1 MQRPYWY
8 IPAHKD
14 VRYLGT
20 EIGARPATLD
30 YLKQVAQAVDQLD
43 YQGALVPTGT
53 NCEDSWVIASALSSM
68 TAQMKFIVAV
78 RPGLMSPSVAARMA
92 SSFDRMTGGRLI
104 VNVVG
109 GGDPV
114 ELAGDGVF
122 LSHGE
127 RYELMQDFLT
137 VWKPLVQ
144 GESLSF
150 EGKFFKI
157 EGGQNLFP
165 CVQQPAPPLFMGASS
180 PASIK
185 VAVDHIHTVLTW
197 GEPPKQV
204 QDKLSKIRAAA
215 EAAGR
220 KINFGIRLHL
230 VVRETDEKAWAAAD
244 DLIKYVTDDAI
255 EAAQKAL
262 SRTQSF
268 GQKRMNNLHGGNRG
282 NLEVSPN
289 LWAGVGLV
297 TGGAGTA
304 LVGSP
309 KTVADRLLEYRDI
322 GIETFILSGY
332 PHLEEAYRVAELL
345 FPELPI
351 DASSEPKPE
360 IAPLAAKVIPGGW

>member
-1 MQRPYWY
+1 MQRPFWY

-14 VRYLGT
+14 VRYLSS
-20 EIGARPATLD
+20 EIGARPATFE

-53 NCEDSWVIASALSSM
+53 NCEDSWVIASSLAAL
-68 TAQMKFIVAV
+68 TQQMKFIVAV
-78 RPGLMSPSVAARMA
+78 RPGLMSPSAAARMSA
-92 SSFDRMTGGRLI
+92 SFDRMTGGRLI

-122 LSHGE
+122 LSHSE
-127 RYELMQDFLT
+127 RYELMSDFLT
-137 VWKPLVQ
+137 VWKALVK
-144 GESLSF
+144 GEECTF

-157 EGGQNLFP
+157 DRGRLLFP
-165 CVQQPAPPLFMGASS
+165 CVQDPMPRLFMGASS
-180 PASIK
+180 KSSIQ
-185 VAVDHIHTVLTW
+185 VAIDNIDTVLTW
-197 GEPPKQV
+197 GEPPHQV
-204 QDKLSKIRAAA
+204 DEKLSNLRNAA
-215 EAAGR
+215 EMQGR
-220 KINFGIRLHL
+220 ELSFGIRLHI
-230 VVRETDEKAWAAAD
+230 VVRESDEEAWAAAD
-244 DLIKYVTDDAI
+244 DLIRYVSDEAI
-255 EAAQKAL
+255 EASQAVLA
-262 SRTQSF
+262 RTESQ
-268 GQKRMNNLHGGNRG
+268 GQKRMIALHGGRRDA
-282 NLEVSPN
+282 LEVSPN

-309 KTVADRLLEYRDI
+309 KSVAARLLEYRDL

-351 DASSEPKPE
+351 DPATETHRPVKPM
-360 IAPLAAKVIPGGW
+360 AAQVIPGGW